1 MASTTPPTMDHQ
13 PTAEAIAQ
21 AHTII
26 TKYLPP
32 TPLRHYPRLDAWVGN
47 DVQVWVKHED
57 HQPTGAFKVR
67 NGLVAVSL
75 LPDKLRE
82 RGIIGATRGNHG
94 QGLAFAGKML
104 GAPVVICVPHGNSPS
119 KNQAMIDLGAELLI
133 EGQDYDESVAV
144 CMDLVNQRGL
154 TMVHSTN
161 NDGVLA
167 GAATITAEILD
178 QAPTDLSAIFVA
190 VGGGSQASGAIAAVQ
205 ARGAAIDIFAV
216 QANGANAAAVSWH
229 SKKQQSIEH
238 ANTFAGGLATRAA
251 YDYTFPILQS
261 GLRDFITVSDD
272 ELATAIRAYVDHT
285 QTIAEGAGAA
295 SLAGLKQVSE
305 QHAGKKVVVVLS
317 GRNLDGDVLRA
328 ILNGNT
334 PLS

>member
-1 MASTTPPTMDHQ
+1 MTSTPPAIDHT
-13 PTAEAIAQ
+13 PTAEAIDRAR
-21 AHTII
+21 AII
-26 TKYLPP
+26 ANYLQP

-47 DVQVWVKHED
+47 DVEVWVKHED

-75 LPDKLRE
+75 LPAKRRK

-94 QGLAFAGKML
+94 QGLAFAGKVL

-133 EGQDYDESVAV
+133 DGKDYDESVAI

-154 TMVHSTN
+154 TLVHSTN
-161 NDGVLA
+161 DDGVLA

-178 QAPTDLSAIFVA
+178 QAPADLSAIFVA

-205 ARGAAIDIFAV
+205 ARGAAIDIYAV
-216 QANGANAAAVSWH
+216 QANHANAAALSWH
-229 SKKQQSIEH
+229 SGKQQSIEH

-272 ELATAIRAYVDHT
+272 DLAAAIRSYVDHT

-295 SLAGLKQVSE
+295 SLAGLKQISKQLE
-305 QHAGKKVVVVLS
+305 GRKVAIVLS
-317 GRNLDGDVLRA
+317 GRNLDGDVLRT

-334 PLS
+334 PSL